1 MENKLNNKIIIEV
14 KNLTK
19 SFNET
24 MVLNDINF
32 KLFEGESLAVIG
44 ASGSGKSV
52 LLKNIIGLLSP
63 DKGSIKINN
72 VEMVGLKRSVKEKIL
87 LDLGITFQHG
97 ALFDSL
103 QNWENIVFKVKNKEK
118 LTDKDAKELALS
130 IIKRLG
136 LNSEILDLYPSE
148 ISGGMQKRVAIARA
162 ICGNPK
168 VLLFD
173 EPTSGLDPVTG
184 SLINKLIK
192 SAVKTV
198 GGSAI
203 TITHDMASVCKVAD
217 KVILID
223 KQTISWSGTPKE
235 MLKSDNAQIKD
246 FIRSNSNFT
255 GFDFEG
261 SNFSVIIDTLA
272 YNTYINAF
280 NANLIANESF
290 LDSAT
295 IRENVVSLARNIGM
309 CPVQKLLQSLQ
320 LKLEI

>member
-1 MENKLNNKIIIEV
+1 MENKSNNKIIIEV

-184 SLINKLIK
+184 SLIDKLIK

-235 MLKSDNAQIKD
+235 MLKTDNAQIKD
-246 FIRSNSNFT
+246 FIKSTN
-255 GFDFEG
+255 
-261 SNFSVIIDTLA
+261 
-272 YNTYINAF
+272 
-280 NANLIANESF
+280 
-290 LDSAT
+290 
-295 IRENVVSLARNIGM
+295 
-309 CPVQKLLQSLQ
+309 PKLF
-320 LKLEI
+320 I

>member
-1 MENKLNNKIIIEV
+1 MENKSNNKIIIEV

-32 KLFEGESLAVIG
+32 KLFEGESLAIIG

-184 SLINKLIK
+184 SLIDKLIK

-203 TITHDMASVCKVAD
+203 TITHDMASVCKIAD

-235 MLKSDNAQIKD
+235 MLKSDNEQIKD
-246 FIRSNSNFT
+246 FIKSTN
-255 GFDFEG
+255 
-261 SNFSVIIDTLA
+261 
-272 YNTYINAF
+272 
-280 NANLIANESF
+280 
-290 LDSAT
+290 
-295 IRENVVSLARNIGM
+295 
-309 CPVQKLLQSLQ
+309 PKLF
-320 LKLEI
+320 I

>member
-1 MENKLNNKIIIEV
+1 MENKLNNNIIIEV

-19 SFNET
+19 SFNEN

-72 VEMVGLKRSVKEKIL
+72 LEMVGLKRSVKEKFL

-148 ISGGMQKRVAIARA
+148 ISGGMQKRIAIARA

-184 SLINKLIK
+184 SLIDKLIK

-235 MLKSDNAQIKD
+235 MLKTDNAQIKD
-246 FIRSNSNFT
+246 FIKSTN
-255 GFDFEG
+255 
-261 SNFSVIIDTLA
+261 
-272 YNTYINAF
+272 
-280 NANLIANESF
+280 
-290 LDSAT
+290 
-295 IRENVVSLARNIGM
+295 
-309 CPVQKLLQSLQ
+309 PKLF
-320 LKLEI
+320 I

>member
-1 MENKLNNKIIIEV
+1 MENKSNNKIIIEV

-72 VEMVGLKRSVKEKIL
+72 VEMVDLKRSAKEKIL

-184 SLINKLIK
+184 SLIDKLIK

-203 TITHDMASVCKVAD
+203 TITHDMASVCKIAD

-223 KQTISWSGTPKE
+223 KQKISWSGTPKE
-235 MLKSDNAQIKD
+235 MLKSDNAQIKG
-246 FIRSNSNFT
+246 FIKSTN
-255 GFDFEG
+255 
-261 SNFSVIIDTLA
+261 
-272 YNTYINAF
+272 
-280 NANLIANESF
+280 
-290 LDSAT
+290 
-295 IRENVVSLARNIGM
+295 
-309 CPVQKLLQSLQ
+309 PKLF
-320 LKLEI
+320 I

>member
-1 MENKLNNKIIIEV
+1 MENKSNNKIIIEV

-184 SLINKLIK
+184 SLIDKLIK

-203 TITHDMASVCKVAD
+203 TITHDMASVCRIAD

-223 KQTISWSGTPKE
+223 KQTVSWSGTPKE
-235 MLKSDNAQIKD
+235 MLKSDNAKIKD
-246 FIRSNSNFT
+246 FIKSTN
-255 GFDFEG
+255 
-261 SNFSVIIDTLA
+261 
-272 YNTYINAF
+272 
-280 NANLIANESF
+280 
-290 LDSAT
+290 
-295 IRENVVSLARNIGM
+295 
-309 CPVQKLLQSLQ
+309 PKLFF
-320 LKLEI
+320 